1 MCQNTHVYESSLYMY
16 LLLVHW
22 NVSREK
28 GPNYTCSFNKM
39 PPNDVHVCLIMYLGV
54 IIKCSINKHQY
65 KHPCLFLTSE
75 LFTHFNLPLYAGSE
89 NDGHCRMDDMKYLRI
104 LLGFKFRKL

>member
-39 PPNDVHVCLIMYLGV
+39 PPNDVRLIMYLGGY
-54 IIKCSINKHQY
+54 NKMFY
-65 KHPCLFLTSE
+65 
-75 LFTHFNLPLYAGSE
+75 
-89 NDGHCRMDDMKYLRI
+89 
-104 LLGFKFRKL
+104 

>member
-28 GPNYTCSFNKM
+28 GPNYTCSFNEM
-39 PPNDVHVCLIMYLGV
+39 PPNDVCLIMYLGGYNKMFYKQTSV
-54 IIKCSINKHQY
+54 QTPMLILNLRVVYTLQSSSI
-65 KHPCLFLTSE
+65 CW
-75 LFTHFNLPLYAGSE
+75 
-89 NDGHCRMDDMKYLRI
+89 LR
-104 LLGFKFRKL
+104 K

>member
-28 GPNYTCSFNKM
+28 GPNYTCSFNEM
-39 PPNDVHVCLIMYLGV
+39 PPNDVCLIMYSGGYNKMFYKQTSVQTPMLILNLRV
-54 IIKCSINKHQY
+54 VYTLQSSSI
-65 KHPCLFLTSE
+65 CW
-75 LFTHFNLPLYAGSE
+75 
-89 NDGHCRMDDMKYLRI
+89 LR
-104 LLGFKFRKL
+104 K

>member
-28 GPNYTCSFNKM
+28 GPNYTCSFNEM
-39 PPNDVHVCLIMYLGV
+39 PPNDVCLIMYLGGYNKMFYKQTSV
-54 IIKCSINKHQY
+54 QTPMLILNLRVVYTLQSSSICWLRKCW
-65 KHPCLFLTSE
+65 
-75 LFTHFNLPLYAGSE
+75 PLQNG
-89 NDGHCRMDDMKYLRI
+89 
-104 LLGFKFRKL
+104 